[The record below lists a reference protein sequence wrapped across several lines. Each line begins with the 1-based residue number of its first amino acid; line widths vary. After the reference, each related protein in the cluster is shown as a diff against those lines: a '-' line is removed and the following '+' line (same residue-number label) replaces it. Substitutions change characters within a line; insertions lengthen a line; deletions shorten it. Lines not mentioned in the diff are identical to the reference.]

1 MAAALIAGEG
11 TIFLDVGIYISGM
24 MTIYAENLLGIR
36 YRYKNRKG
44 EWVGGA
50 MVYIER
56 DLGVNGL
63 PCFLLYSVFLHH
75 LEWEI

>member
-1 MAAALIAGEG
+1 MQEDREQ
-11 TIFLDVGIYISGM
+11 FLDVGICVFGDDDR
-24 MTIYAENLLGIR
+24 IYAENLLGIR

-56 DLGVNGL
+56 GLGCKWLAVL
-63 PCFLLYSVFLHH
+63 FAVFC
-75 LEWEI
+75 IFASFGMGI